1 VVSGSLVVVDAEM
14 VSCGGEEAGMV
25 ESVFNGINSGDNDSE
40 ERGDKNAGD
49 PMADRGV
56 G

>member
-1 VVSGSLVVVDAEM
+1 
-14 VSCGGEEAGMV
+14 MV
-25 ESVFNGINSGDNDSE
+25 ESVFTGIDTDDDDGE
-40 ERGDKNAGD
+40 ERGDKNDGD

>member
-1 VVSGSLVVVDAEM
+1 MVSGSLVVVDAK
-14 VSCGGEEAGMV
+14 VISRGGKQVGMV
-25 ESVFNGINSGDNDSE
+25 ESGIDTGDDDSE

-49 PMADRGV
+49 PLVDRGV